1 MKRFLFF
8 AAAAL
13 GMFAAFSCTKEE
25 KEEILTLNSTTYTVS
40 NAGAVQTISFTAS
53 TDWTMVSEAEWISLD
68 KASGIAGPAT
78 VTMTIAANTDYTDR
92 SGKVVLTMADKVTE
106 FKINQTELKDF
117 GTAASI
123 EIDAKEQEVT
133 IGVKAN
139 VEYTVTVDEAAKD
152 WIEVV
157 KTKAAPTE
165 GTIVLHVSANTGLAP
180 RTGMFTIAADGTSQ
194 EYTIT
199 QAAEYIPATE
209 ASALYLRNRQSI
221 YNSEMWAYTTF
232 GQFAVILKTE
242 EGEEIRLVLNNA
254 RTDEMENELGIGK
267 ALIDGTYAVDAT
279 ATNADMTF
287 AIKSTDGHE
296 EYYTTIL
303 SGQKEISIVDGEINV
318 STEDGK
324 VTITAIL
331 VDAAEALHRYS
342 FQGALEVVDDSY
354 GANADTPN
362 FYNTYNT
369 YYTTKANEWVVS
381 LYFSEDG
388 KNPEEYVRYITFHL
402 YGQAGEFDGKD
413 LPEGTFNLAE
423 LAADATLPYLNGITI
438 ANPMTFDCSAYTA
451 DMNQAVP
458 DYSKG
463 GSVTVKKN
471 DDGTYSFDF
480 DITFKGIAYDY
491 ETWELVETGTVVGYK
506 HSVKKVYVPD
516 GKMEMSPCPDGDIVA
531 TSIFNSKYIG
541 LWFGDAMN
549 NGGNSFV
556 LGFSGS
562 AINYNYEI
570 YLAINTSGDWTFEKN
585 FAGKYCTTPIPAGR
599 YEFSAEGAV
608 GSVMPVKYGSALY
621 CYVKNYY
628 TGTQMKICG
637 GYVDIAADKLT
648 YNLQLKA
655 GDQIYTMTGSHPA
668 EMNYSRDYSSRAKN
682 LKLYTVE

>member
-68 KASGIAGPAT
+68 KTSGIAGPAT
-78 VTMTIAANTDYTDR
+78 VTMSIAANTDYADR

-303 SGQKEISIVDGEINV
+303 SGQKEISIIDGEINV

-342 FQGALEVVDDSY
+342 FQGALEVIDDSY

-423 LAADATLPYLNGITI
+423 LAADETLPYLNGITI

-516 GKMEMSPCPDGDIVA
+516 GKMEMSPCPDGDFVA
-531 TSIFNSKYIG
+531 KSVFHSSYVG
-541 LWFGDAMN
+541 MWYGDAMG
-549 NGGNSFV
+549 NGGNSLV
-556 LGFSGS
+556 VGFSGS
-562 AINYNYEI
+562 AINNNYEM
-570 YLAINTSGDWTFEKN
+570 YLALNVEKWTWEAN
-585 FAGKYCTTPIPAGR
+585 FAGRYCANPIPSGR

-608 GSVMPVKYGSALY
+608 NSIIPVKYGSLVY

-637 GYVDIAADKLT
+637 GYIDISADKFT

-655 GDQIYTMTGSHPA
+655 GDQTYTMTGSHPA
-668 EMNYSRDYSSRAKN
+668 QVNYFRDYSSRAKN